1 MLEWSQK
8 MTTVVPGSSQIEYKP
23 YLKSVCSGF
32 SQGFSI
38 LEFFRAHLVNL
49 DDLNPGTVSINVL
62 FIQTIQI
69 LMCTCQIC
77 VSVTVVNMS
86 LMIMGCIL
94 HVKSSTS
101 ANQCLSTKH
110 RRRKPRVLRS
120 VSSEHGP
127 PVRCNSLIPDVVMET
142 DLCKDVAITV
152 SDFQQALGAN
162 ATETQCY
169 RYTCFKNTLEKPVF
183 EKTAWYVHT
192 AINAEKL
199 NFFQLLKTSQDT

>member
-1 MLEWSQK
+1 
-8 MTTVVPGSSQIEYKP
+8 
-23 YLKSVCSGF
+23 
-32 SQGFSI
+32 
-38 LEFFRAHLVNL
+38 
-49 DDLNPGTVSINVL
+49 
-62 FIQTIQI
+62 
-69 LMCTCQIC
+69 
-77 VSVTVVNMS
+77 
-86 LMIMGCIL
+86 MGCIL

-120 VSSEHGP
+120 VSSGHGP

-199 NFFQLLKTSQDT
+199 NFFQLLKTCQDTWHASQERYASQGHQNNVFLATSEASQCVRPLSPTTSIPFATWH